1 MSTYSEQQIPGLA
14 PTNPSA
20 SPILRATRWTIT
32 ARLTAGFGTMVAM
45 LLVMAAISARSADS
59 SQNTVGGLVVA
70 VEEVAASG
78 QVAESALRVE
88 STIGEYLLDPDNAEV
103 SASLAT
109 SKAEFDARA
118 NRLAELVAGTAR
130 QEEFASALQGMNQ
143 MWSLFGNL
151 REKTAESLRLQREV
165 MEPAAAQLLGAT
177 SNMIAEANTAGVVPA
192 RAAARQSKVEFLEAR
207 LHTFAA
213 LASLAD
219 ADRSS
224 AVAAIASMVEGVNK
238 SAANAECGAFAEQF
252 TSLLPIVERFRESFV
267 RIVDLRREVDTLL
280 SKQLVPMQQSS
291 LDKVEQLVAG
301 LAQGAA
307 KTGTTASAS
316 AGNARNFSY
325 VLGGGVALLG
335 VILALCIARGIT
347 RPVHSLVARI
357 AAIQH
362 SKDLTQRVEVRS
374 RDEVGQLGAAF
385 NELVGTLHN
394 IIAEVRS
401 GSQQIDLGGQHIANA
416 SQQLASAASEQASNL
431 QSISASLEEMS
442 SMTSS
447 NADSAREASGLGE
460 GCMRSVERGQEE
472 MRAMTAAVEAI
483 QQAAS
488 QIGQILKTIDGI
500 AFQTNLLAL
509 NAAVEAAR
517 AGDAGKGF
525 AVVAEEVRSL
535 AQRSAEA
542 ARSTGALIEA
552 SNQSAQRGAEVAA
565 RVGTNLAEIT
575 ANTQKVSTI
584 LGGIANACSEQAIGI
599 KQINA
604 GTSTLDNSTQ
614 QTAGNSEEL
623 AASAQELS
631 SQVGCLRALVS
642 VFRVQE

>member
-1 MSTYSEQQIPGLA
+1 MSKTNDQQVSG
-14 PTNPSA
+14 SA
-20 SPILRATRWTIT
+20 HLNSHEALGLRAGRWTIT
-32 ARLTAGFGTMVAM
+32 TRLTAGFGAMVAM
-45 LLVMAAISARSADS
+45 LLVMAAMSARSAES
-59 SQNTVGGLVVA
+59 SQGTVAGLVVA

-78 QVAESALRVE
+78 QVAEGALRVE
-88 STIGEYLLDPDNAEV
+88 STIGEYLLNPDDPEV
-103 SASLAT
+103 SAALTRTKGEFDRRASSLAG
-109 SKAEFDARA
+109 
-118 NRLAELVAGTAR
+118 LVAGTAR
-130 QEEFASALQGMNQ
+130 EQEFASALQGMNQ
-143 MWSLFGNL
+143 MWSLFGEL
-151 REKTAESLRLQREV
+151 RQRTGESLSLEREV
-165 MEPAAAQLLGAT
+165 MEPTAAKLLETISG
-177 SNMIAEANTAGVVPA
+177 MITEANAAGVVPA

-213 LASLAD
+213 LASLSD
-219 ADRSS
+219 VDRKNAMS
-224 AVAAIASMVEGVNK
+224 AITSMVEGVNK
-238 SAANAECGAFAEQF
+238 SAANADCGVFGARF
-252 TSLLPIVERFRESFV
+252 TGLLPVVERFRDSFA
-267 RIVDLRREVDTLL
+267 RIADLRREVDAMLRN
-280 SKQLVPMQQSS
+280 QLVPMQQTS
-291 LDKVEQLVAG
+291 LQKVEQLVAG
-301 LAQGAA
+301 IATGAA
-307 KTGTTASAS
+307 GAGKTASTS
-316 AGNARNFSY
+316 AVTARTFSY
-325 VLGGGVALLG
+325 ALGGVVALLG

-347 RPVHSLVARI
+347 RPVHALVARI
-357 AAIQH
+357 AAIQQ

-385 NELVGTLHN
+385 NELVGTLHD

-401 GSQQIDLGGQHIANA
+401 GSQQIDTGGQHIANA
-416 SQQLASAASEQASNL
+416 SQQLAAAASEQASNL

-442 SMTSS
+442 NTTSS
-447 NADSAREASGLGE
+447 NADSAREASALGD
-460 GCMRSVERGQEE
+460 GCMQSVERGQEE
-472 MRAMTAAVEAI
+472 MKAMTEAVGAI
-483 QQAAS
+483 KNAAS
-488 QIGQILKTIDGI
+488 EIGQILKTIDGI

-542 ARSTGALIEA
+542 ARSTGALIDA

-575 ANTQKVSTI
+575 ANTAKVSAI

-599 KQINA
+599 KQINE

-642 VFRVQE
+642 VFRVEE